1 MRLFGNIKG
10 GGRVAGVLK
19 LWKPEASI
27 NEKSDYRGVGL
38 PVEVAEGFCRA
49 QGRRIPGAGVS
60 ISQLWGYRTVL
71 ILYCIGSLP

>member
-38 PVEVAEGFCRA
+38 PVEVAEGFCSVGRKAGESRA
-49 QGRRIPGAGVS
+49 RAYRSANYGA
-60 ISQLWGYRTVL
+60 TVQ
-71 ILYCIGSLP
+71 Y